1 MTGLAAGTHGLLL
14 DTHVVLWLVSE
25 PSRCG
30 PALETLI
37 DPSVDLWISSASTW
51 ELAIKVSLGRLTLPA
66 QPAAYIEYRRQR
78 LGAMLVNIDH
88 RHAGAVADLPWHHR
102 DPFDRMLLAQATEMD
117 LMLATADRRL
127 AAYDV
132 PILAVG

>member
-1 MTGLAAGTHGLLL
+1 MSTDTVGVLL
-14 DTHVVLWLVSE
+14 DTHVIVWLME
-25 PSRCG
+25 DESRCG
-30 PALETLI
+30 AAIEVLS
-37 DPSVDLWISSASTW
+37 DPELDLWISSASTW
-51 ELAIKVSLGRLTLPA
+51 ELAIKASLGRFKLPF
-66 QPAAYIEYRRQR
+66 PPTRFIEVSREN

-117 LMLATADRRL
+117 LTLATADRRL

>member
-1 MTGLAAGTHGLLL
+1 MTALAPGTHGVLL
-14 DTHVVLWLVSE
+14 DTHVVLWLMGE
-25 PSRCG
+25 PERCG

-37 DPSVDLWISSASTW
+37 DPAVDLWISSASTW
-51 ELAIKVSLGRLTLPA
+51 ELAIKVSLGKLTLPA
-66 QPAAYIEYRRQR
+66 EPAAYIADRRQR

-88 RHAGAVADLPWHHR
+88 RHAGAVAELPWHHR
-102 DPFDRMLLAQATEMD
+102 DPFDRMLLAQAAEMD
-117 LMLATADRRL
+117 LTLATANRRL

>member
-1 MTGLAAGTHGLLL
+1 MTGLAPGTHGVLL

-25 PSRCG
+25 PRRCG
-30 PALETLI
+30 QALETLI

-66 QPAAYIEYRRQR
+66 QPTAYVEDRRQR